1 MRLRSRPPFQVLTG
15 TLSTGTLLSLVVDT
29 LAYETCVI
37 HLVVTAGTVT
47 VQQLGSPDGINF
59 GQLYDEAGVAQDTAV
74 GSPAGFTNA
83 LTGTYAIQMNRPI
96 PRFVRV
102 QVTVLAAFTGT
113 VSIEMVKRAVAG

>member
-15 TLSTGTLLSLVVDT
+15 TLSTGTLLSSVVDT

-37 HLVVTAGTVT
+37 HLVVTTGTVT

-74 GSPAGFTNA
+74 FLPAGFTNA
-83 LTGTYAIQMNRPI
+83 LGGAAAVQMNRPI